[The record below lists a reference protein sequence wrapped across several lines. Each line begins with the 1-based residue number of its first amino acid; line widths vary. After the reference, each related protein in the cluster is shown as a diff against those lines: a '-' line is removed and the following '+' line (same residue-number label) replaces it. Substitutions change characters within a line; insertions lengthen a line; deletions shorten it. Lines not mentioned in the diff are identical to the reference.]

1 MSDAAVL
8 YVRDVA
14 ALLRR
19 SEAAIYQAT
28 RRGRLP
34 GRRWGGRLVFLAA
47 ELDAYLHALPSRP
60 MTLKPSGK
68 PEARDG

>member
-1 MSDAAVL
+1 MSPEMSDAAVL

-47 ELDAYLHALPSRP
+47 ELSDYMRTLPPS
-60 MTLKPSGK
+60 KPTAKS
-68 PEARDG
+68 